1 MKPWYVWAT
10 LHAVYIF
17 DSALSFLGTSFI
29 TRWEAGTF
37 RGVRKFWVIYWVGW
51 GGVVGNEKFL
61 GAGGGGSYIF

>member
-37 RGVRKFWVIYWVGW
+37 RGGQKVLGDLLGEVGW
-51 GGVVGNEKFL
+51 GGRK
-61 GAGGGGSYIF
+61 